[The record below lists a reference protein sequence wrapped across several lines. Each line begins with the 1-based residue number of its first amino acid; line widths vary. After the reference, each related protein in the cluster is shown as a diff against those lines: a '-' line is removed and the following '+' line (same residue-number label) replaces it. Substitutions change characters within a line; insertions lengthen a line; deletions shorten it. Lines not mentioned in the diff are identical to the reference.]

1 MKVEALVAGTLL
13 VGGCSEPRPAPAP
26 IAATVPAPTSELA
39 TAAALWQTPVTSA
52 AFARRT
58 FYTWTTDDQIAEL
71 RAGKVLLSREE
82 SPEHGASYYEQVV
95 HALAARDPLAK
106 LLDTTTF
113 AKSRF
118 AWPAPWATREGWTNE
133 HYGDQLVRVT
143 LRPDAIILALSTA
156 TGAFE
161 ARSLDGAAADPLAHP
176 ERIAAVYFAVEPERP
191 FARGIP
197 RNRSAYREY
206 VLCNEAMVQSWTVGT
221 GDIADA
227 LAADAA
233 ALEAL
238 AHFLTTNHAPPE
250 LAGQYAAAL
259 ALDNPNYAL
268 APATLATIARHLR
281 ETPKPAPLEG
291 GGHAVFPGMG
301 TARKPPRVVQPT
313 ETYAQPSSYIR
324 PSTY

>member
-176 ERIAAVYFAVEPERP
+176 ERIAAVFHVRTGRDVDPK
-191 FARGIP
+191 F
-197 RNRSAYREY
+197 REY
-206 VLCNEAMVQSWTVGT
+206 IVCNEAMVTWSIGTPEIRAELVAERALLVALHAQLSSSIANSWRVTLAFFSARYRLTAGNLDAIV
-221 GDIADA
+221 DA
-227 LAADAA
+227 LDAYDA
-233 ALEAL
+233 
-238 AHFLTTNHAPPE
+238 TPE
-250 LAGQYAAAL
+250 
-259 ALDNPNYAL
+259 
-268 APATLATIARHLR
+268 
-281 ETPKPAPLEG
+281 
-291 GGHAVFPGMG
+291 
-301 TARKPPRVVQPT
+301 
-313 ETYAQPSSYIR
+313 
-324 PSTY
+324 